1 MKNQKNIKN
10 KLKLWLTVAI
20 IIILVVLGMVQSVKK
35 SDKKDSSSDMSS
47 SIAVNENDWVRGD
60 INSKVVIVEYADFQC
75 PACGLYHPLIKQVE
89 EKFGDSIAVVF
100 RHFPLTQIH
109 QNALIAAQATEAAG
123 MQGKFFEMHDMI
135 FETQSVWSDDSRA
148 QDIFVDYSKQLGLNE
163 EQFLNDIKSKVVK
176 DKIAQSYKVGTKLG
190 VNGTPTFFMNGKKID
205 NPRSFEEF
213 EALISTELTK

>member
-109 QNALIAAQATEAAG
+109 QNALISAQATEAAG

-148 QDIFVDYSKQLGLNE
+148 QDIFVDYAKQLGLNE

-213 EALISTELTK
+213 EALISTELAK

>member
-123 MQGKFFEMHDMI
+123 MQGKFFEMHDII

-148 QDIFVDYSKQLGLNE
+148 QDIFVDYAKQLGLNE

-213 EALISTELTK
+213 EALISIELAK

>member
-123 MQGKFFEMHDMI
+123 MQGKFFEMHDII

-148 QDIFVDYSKQLGLNE
+148 QDIFVDYAKQLGLNE

-213 EALISTELTK
+213 ETLISIELAK

>member
-1 MKNQKNIKN
+1 MKNQKNLKN
-10 KLKLWLTVAI
+10 KLKLWLTVAVVI
-20 IIILVVLGMVQSVKK
+20 IIVVLGMVQSVKK

-123 MQGKFFEMHDMI
+123 MQGKFFEMHDII

-148 QDIFVDYSKQLGLNE
+148 QDIFVDYAKQLGLNE

-213 EALISTELTK
+213 ETLISIELAK

>member
-1 MKNQKNIKN
+1 MKNQKNLKN
-10 KLKLWLTVAI
+10 KLKLWLTVAVVI
-20 IIILVVLGMVQSVKK
+20 IIVVLGMVQSVKK

-148 QDIFVDYSKQLGLNE
+148 QDIFVDYAKQLGLNE

-213 EALISTELTK
+213 ETLISIELAK